1 MINWGVLSA
10 GSIVRCEQATEIEV
24 SRSEQSKKNP
34 SNMQLISLL
43 LLGALGYSVAAPRSY
58 YYGSNYPQRRAPPA
72 AYNYNSQSS
81 RYSRQSSSSSSE
93 SDKENPKFAGAANQE
108 LDELSS
114 DAGDNRSLLLKKK
127 LKKLYRPYA
136 AAAAAASYG
145 YGRPCTPF
153 GRDAGGQQDPPE
165 QGRFLFDVN
174 VYNVYS
180 GSGGCR
186 GYGGYGGL
194 GGLGGLG
201 GGGLGGL
208 AGLGGL
214 GGGLLSD
221 PISPVAPLPVPVPVR
236 PYAPFAT
243 WLSLFAPG
251 ILQNSL
257 AATVPAAPYADPLPV
272 RPASAGGDLQSD
284 PAVDPNFNPVPVRRP
299 VPNRVYYDSAG
310 AVSLAHP

>member
-1 MINWGVLSA
+1 
-10 GSIVRCEQATEIEV
+10 
-24 SRSEQSKKNP
+24 
-34 SNMQLISLL
+34 MQLISLL

-58 YYGSNYPQRRAPPA
+58 YYGSSYPQRRAPPS

-180 GSGGCR
+180 GAGGCR
-186 GYGGYGGL
+186 GYG
-194 GGLGGLG
+194 
-201 GGGLGGL
+201 
-208 AGLGGL
+208 GLGGL

-221 PISPVAPLPVPVPVR
+221 PISPVAPLPVPVR

-310 AVSLAHP
+310 APPVTPGQLLGGVSTTVNGIIQQLTGQVQPVYQTGTYRARDNRSSYG